1 MFRSRRSFAWSLVLA
16 LLCASFVTA
25 QKQPTVAHAA
35 GAIINV
41 NTTLD
46 LFGDGAPGSPT
57 GPDQGGCFS
66 NSANPLLCSLRQ
78 AINDA
83 NRTPAST
90 INFRIDSN
98 ESTDESIVIP
108 GPPPTIIGRQTWR
121 IQPDPLPLPAI
132 TAAGT
137 LINGLSQAEFIGGN
151 PNVSGPEIIIDGVNV
166 FNYGGLVITGA
177 NVEIRAIGLINFT
190 GSSSPSDNSL
200 KGVGIEVAA
209 TASGAKLQGN
219 YIGTLGYGPA
229 KNNDFGIWLRGNN
242 NTVGGNS
249 STLTYAFNVIS
260 GNNKDGIILEGSG
273 NAIRGNFIG
282 TDDTG
287 LIAVP
292 NGGNGIQLRFGTAT
306 NNIIGT
312 DPNDLVLQRVYR
324 NVISGNGGYGILIN
338 EAGNNGIYGNRIGV
352 SQAGTTKIANAGGGI
367 RLAGAL
373 FASANNTI
381 GGISEYSRNYIAG
394 NGGPGIYF
402 NGFLVANNKVS
413 NNYIGLGLDGSVP
426 AGAGSNNTVG
436 ILFDD
441 GAHDNTI
448 GGPIDG
454 AIGVISSI
462 AQHNVIS
469 GNSGDGIRLQGR
481 QSGNV
486 NLITNKTTISGNYIG
501 TSPGGLFAIPNT
513 GNGIT
518 LNTKV
523 QNTTIGST
531 TDSKFSNRIGYNG
544 ANGIQLTG
552 TEVKITRI
560 NKNTILRNTLNGIRM
575 TNANDTLITSN
586 APAAYNQ
593 IIENGNSGIVAT
605 NSVSTTVR
613 YNALLRNTQQGI
625 GVDGALST
633 TFKVLSNDIISNT
646 LNGINFANGSNATID
661 KNNLKLNKAN
671 GVIVQGQA
679 ISVTITNSQI
689 YSNTLNGVVVK
700 DGGAI
705 GTQKVK
711 ILDNSMTGNA
721 VGGDKK
727 GILLSPTAA
736 HPGGLVTNPNHDID
750 PPYLM
755 HINQLGDMSGKIRLL
770 PDSPAVSGCA
780 QPCTIQIFAT
790 NPQTLDGQGRDKV
803 NTAVSITPDN
813 NDPNIGNF
821 SASVGLVPA
830 QLALTATDKDGN
842 TSEFA
847 VFTTTF
853 GLDIQPPRSG
863 SAVPGQVV
871 TYTHRITNTGTVDFT
886 NIQFTAFSKLGWP
899 YKLAPAN
906 PIALLSG
913 ESKPVTLT
921 LTLPTGSD
929 ARVRA
934 GLVEETRLTISAS
947 TANPSMVTTA
957 SVTDTTT
964 VLPKFI
970 LDASFKLGRQG
981 AGTPGTVIDYTRM
994 LTNTGNIT
1002 GTVTLGAITDL
1013 GWTTL
1018 ITPTLVQLPPGK
1030 AIGVNSSVAIPQG
1043 ATAGTVAKTTL
1054 TFNGTP
1060 DSGTPDAQQ
1069 LVITD
1074 TTTVLL
1080 TPKATMVF
1088 NQQAQGNA
1096 GKTVVFCHTVTN
1108 LSNGAAT
1115 FSLTGVSSLGSKITF
1130 ISDTPGR
1137 QLVDGHTFTVGI
1149 TDSDKFF
1156 NFCAHVLIDPY
1167 AAKGQQDLV
1176 AIGLIDDQGVVVG
1189 GASVRDLIDIV
1200 GGLVLPRIYMPDMR
1214 R

>member
-16 LLCASFVTA
+16 LLCASFAAA
-25 QKQPTVAHAA
+25 QKPPIVAHAA
-35 GAIINV
+35 GATINV
-41 NTTLD
+41 NTTED
-46 LFGDGAPGSPT
+46 LFGDGPPGSST

-83 NRTPAST
+83 NRTPGST
-90 INFRIDSN
+90 IKFRINSN

-108 GPPPTIIGRQTWR
+108 GNPPTIIGRQTWR

-132 TAAGT
+132 TADGT
-137 LINGLSQAEFIGGN
+137 LIDGLSQAEFIGGN

-166 FNYGGLVITGA
+166 FNYGGLVITGP
-177 NVEIRAIGLINFT
+177 NVEIRALGLINFT

-209 TASGAKLQGN
+209 TASGAKLLGN
-219 YIGTLGYGPA
+219 YIGTIGYGPA

-249 STLTYAFNVIS
+249 SALTYAFNVIS

-273 NAIRGNFIG
+273 NVIRGNFIG

-292 NGGNGIQLRFGTAT
+292 NGGNGIQLRFGTAQ

-312 DPNDLVLQRVYR
+312 DANDPALQRVYR

-338 EAGNNGIYGNRIGV
+338 EASNNSIYGNRIGV
-352 SQAGTTKIANAGGGI
+352 SQAGTTKIPNTGGGI
-367 RLAGAL
+367 RIAGAL

-381 GGISEYSRNYIAG
+381 GGISEFSRNFIAG
-394 NGGPGIYF
+394 NGGPGIYL
-402 NGFLVANNKVS
+402 NGFLVSGNKIT

-426 AGAGSNNTVG
+426 AGTGSNNTVG
-436 ILFDD
+436 ILLDD
-441 GAHDNTI
+441 GSHDNTI

-481 QSGNV
+481 QTQNV
-486 NLITNKTTISGNYIG
+486 NLITNKNTISGNYIG
-501 TSPGGLFAIPNT
+501 TSPGGAFAIPNT

-523 QNTTIGST
+523 QNTIIGST
-531 TDSKFSNRIGYNG
+531 TDTKFSNRIGYNL
-544 ANGIQLTG
+544 ANGIFMTG
-552 TEVKITRI
+552 GEVKITRI
-560 NKNTILRNTLNGIRM
+560 NKNTILRNALNGISM
-575 TNANDTLITSN
+575 TGANDTLITSN
-586 APAAYNQ
+586 DQAAYNQ
-593 IIENGNSGIVAT
+593 IFENGNSGIAAT
-605 NSVSTTVR
+605 DSVSTTVR
-613 YNALLRNTQQGI
+613 YNALLRNSQQGV
-625 GVDGALST
+625 GVGGTSD
-633 TFKVLSNDIISNT
+633 TFKITNNDIISNT
-646 LNGINFANGSNATID
+646 LNGIDFANGSNATID
-661 KNNLKLNKAN
+661 KNNLKLNKGN
-671 GVIVQGQA
+671 GVIVEGQA
-679 ISVTITNSQI
+679 LNVTITNSQI

-700 DGGAI
+700 DGGAT

-711 ILDNSMTGNA
+711 IFDNSMQGNA
-721 VGGDKK
+721 AAGNKK
-727 GILLSPTAA
+727 GIVLTPTGFSPA
-736 HPGGLVTNPNHDID
+736 GLVTNPNHDID
-750 PPYLM
+750 PPYQM
-755 HINQLGDMSGKIRLL
+755 HIDQTGKLSGKIRLL
-770 PDSPAVSGCA
+770 PNNPAVSGCA
-780 QPCTIQIFAT
+780 QPCTIQIFTT
-790 NPQTLDGQGRDKV
+790 NPQTLDTQGRDKV
-803 NTAVSITPDN
+803 NATVSIVPDST
-813 NDPNIGNF
+813 DTNIGNF
-821 SASVGLVPA
+821 SAAVGKVPP

-847 VFTTTF
+847 VFTSTF
-853 GLDIQPPRSG
+853 GLDIGPPRTG
-863 SAVPGQVV
+863 TAIPGQVI

-886 NIQFTAFSKLGWP
+886 NIQFTGFSKLGWP
-899 YKLAPAN
+899 FKLAPAN
-906 PIALLSG
+906 PITLLSG
-913 ESKPVTLT
+913 QNKPVTLT

-929 ARVRA
+929 PRVRA
-934 GLVEETRLTISAS
+934 GLVELTRLTVSATTS
-947 TANPSMVTTA
+947 SPALVTTA

-970 LDASFKLGRQG
+970 LDASYKLGRNG
-981 AGTPGTVIDYTRM
+981 TGTPGTVVDYTRTM
-994 LTNTGNIT
+994 TNTGNVT
-1002 GTVTLGAITDL
+1002 GTVTLGASTNL

-1018 ITPTLVQLPPGK
+1018 ITPTSVQLPPGK
-1030 AIGVNSSVAIPQG
+1030 SIGVTSSVTIPQG
-1043 ATAGTVAKTTL
+1043 ATAGTVGKTTL
-1054 TFNGTP
+1054 IFNGTP
-1060 DSGTPDAQQ
+1060 DAQH

-1088 NQQAQGNA
+1088 NQQAQGYA
-1096 GKTVVFCHTVTN
+1096 GKTVQFCHTVTN

-1130 ISDTPGR
+1130 VSDTPGR
-1137 QLVDGHTFTVGI
+1137 QLVNGHTFTVGI
-1149 TDSDKFF
+1149 TDADKSF
-1156 NFCAHVLIDPY
+1156 NFCANVLIDPF
-1167 AAKGQQDLV
+1167 ASKGQQDLV
-1176 AIGLIDDQGVVVG
+1176 AIGLIDTQGAVVG

-1200 GGLVLPRIYMPDMR
+1200 GGLMLPRIYMPLIR